1 MMKAVGYR
9 QSPPISEA
17 LSLIDVELPNPR
29 PGDHDLLVE
38 ISAISVNPVDTKVR
52 LSHVP
57 PVGETKVLGWDA
69 SGMVLKTGQ
78 KAKGKIVLEGF

>member
-1 MMKAVGYR
+1 MKVGYR
-9 QSPPISEA
+9 QSPPISKA
-17 LSLIDVELPNPR
+17 LSLIDVELPDPR

-38 ISAISVNPVDTKVR
+38 IRAISVNPLDTKVR

-57 PVGETKVLGWDA
+57 PVCETKVLGWDA
-69 SGMVLKTGQ
+69 SGIVLKTGP